1 MDINKNASKDS
12 SASIVLDEK
21 FDFSSVN
28 DFRKA
33 YEGITKSHQNTVV
46 VDFKHTRFIDSSA
59 LGMLMNAR
67 GHFENHGLKVKIV
80 NANEK
85 IQKIFS
91 ISGFHKKFEIV

>member
-1 MDINKNASKDS
+1 MDVNKNTSRDV
-12 SASIVLDEK
+12 SATIVLDEK

-33 YEGITKSHQNTVV
+33 YESISKSYQNTVV
-46 VDFKHTRFIDSSA
+46 VDFKLTRFIDSSA

-67 GHFENHGLKVKIV
+67 GYFEGNGLKIKII

-91 ISGFHKKFEIV
+91 ISGFHKKFEIA